1 MQLALRTSS
10 TLHSGTG
17 DPFTD
22 VKELISAVIERPEG
36 EAEADATEKAFCDK
50 ELSET
55 NVVKA
60 DKTSVIDNINK
71 DRPDVN

>member
-1 MQLALRTSS
+1 MSKSSFQLSLKDQKVRRR
-10 TLHSGTG
+10 LM
-17 DPFTD
+17 PQ
-22 VKELISAVIERPEG
+22 
-36 EAEADATEKAFCDK
+36 KAFCDK